1 MDVYQSLKMAYGEG
15 DSKLH
20 RYGELL
26 RALLA
31 DQVAWIRNRAH
42 PRRITE
48 ENGRASLALAIEA
61 TRMADAGAN
70 P

>member
-1 MDVYQSLKMAYGEG
+1 M
-15 DSKLH
+15 H

-31 DQVAWIRNRAH
+31 DQVAWIRDHTH

-61 TRMADAGAN
+61 TRMADAAAAG